1 VAGWRGQVFAAF
13 GHVFA
18 WSGLGPLASW
28 WWRRGAGGTW
38 TLLAYHRVG
47 RGEADGGPD
56 RVDPK
61 RFRAHLRYVKKRY
74 DVLTVGEAVA
84 ALETGTSRS
93 RPLLSLTFDD
103 GYADNVTTALP
114 ILLEEGCRA
123 TLYPTLEAIEE
134 SRPPW
139 THRVVTA
146 CLALAASDAPPT
158 PPPLPA
164 LEEFLRAAAGRSRRE
179 RLAEAGRLVGRL
191 KRLPA
196 AEREAVCE
204 QAERLAG
211 GAARDDATMMTADQ
225 LRAWSASGMEVG
237 SHTHRHPI
245 LTLLPAV
252 ERRADLL
259 GSRRGLET
267 IVAAPVRHLAY
278 PNGRAGD
285 FDARVAEDARAC
297 GYLSAVTTIEGIN
310 RADDDPMALRRLSIG
325 NDRRAVFAAR
335 LVPFVAAVRA
345 RAHRRGTSAAPAPRQ
360 AVRPLRIAFI
370 GGRGIGSAYSGIE
383 RYYEELG
390 ARLAARGHRM
400 IAYCRPHFAPPA
412 DLYRGIVVRRIPTLR
427 SKHLETFVHTVLS
440 TLDVCFR
447 RVDLVQFHA
456 LGSSPFAWVPRLFGK
471 RTVASVRGLDWQR
484 AKWGRVA
491 RAYLRFCESTSVHGP
506 NATVVVSQTLQR
518 HFESRFGRR
527 VRYIPNGVVRTTP
540 VPADGIRRFG
550 LAGGDYFLY
559 AGRLSPEKGLH
570 VMIEAHRPIDTI
582 RLVLAGGSSYSEDY
596 MAQLR
601 AQGDGRVVF
610 TGFLT
615 GTLLEEL
622 YSNALAF
629 VLPSAMEGLS
639 VALLEA
645 MSYGLPVIA
654 SDIPENREL
663 VDACGGYLF
672 RLDDVGDLR
681 RVMQE
686 VAAAPERA
694 RAVGSAARERVRA
707 HFDWDRIAAETEV
720 FYREVMA
727 GRSAMPAAAAPRIEP
742 SAPRTPR
749 AEPLAPRSPRDA
761 GVGARES

>member
-1 VAGWRGQVFAAF
+1 VFAAF
-13 GHVFA
+13 GYAFA
-18 WSGLGPLASW
+18 WTGLGPLTSW
-28 WWRRGAGGTW
+28 WWRRGAAGTW
-38 TLLAYHRVG
+38 TVLAYHRIG
-47 RGEADGGPD
+47 RGEPDGGPD
-56 RVDPK
+56 RVDAK
-61 RFRAHLRYVKKRY
+61 RFRAHLRYVKTRY
-74 DVLTVGEAVA
+74 EVLPVGEAVA
-84 ALETGTSRS
+84 RLEAGTAGP

-103 GYADNVTTALP
+103 GYADNVESALP

-134 SRPPW
+134 SRAPW
-139 THRVVTA
+139 THRLVTA
-146 CLALAASDAPPT
+146 CLALRPPDGSGDA
-158 PPPLPA
+158 LHPA
-164 LEEFLRAAAGRSRRE
+164 LAAFLRAAGGESRAG
-179 RLAEAGRLVGRL
+179 RLAEANRLVRRL
-191 KRLPA
+191 KILPA
-196 AEREAVCE
+196 AERVAICD
-204 QAERLAG
+204 QAERLAAV
-211 GAARDDATMMTADQ
+211 AAREASPMMSAPQ
-225 LRAWSASGMEVG
+225 LQAWSAAGMEVG

-245 LTLLPAV
+245 LTLLPAP

-259 GSRRGLET
+259 ASRRGLEA
-267 IVAAPVRHLAY
+267 IVGAPVRHLAY

-310 RADDDPMALRRLSIG
+310 RAGDDAMALRRLSIG

-335 LVPFVAAVRA
+335 LVPFVAAFRA
-345 RAHRRGTSAAPAPRQ
+345 RAHRRPRWAKGPAPRE
-360 AVRPLRIAFI
+360 AARPLRIAFI

-390 ARLAARGHRM
+390 ARLAAAGHTM
-400 IAYCRPHFAPPA
+400 IAYCRPHFAPRE
-412 DLYRGIVVRRIPTLR
+412 DVYRGIVVRRIPTLR

-447 RVDLVQFHA
+447 RVDIVQFHA

-484 AKWGRVA
+484 SKWGFVA

-506 NATVVVSQTLQR
+506 NATVVVSQTLRR
-518 HFESRFGRR
+518 HFDARFGRR

-540 VPADGIRRFG
+540 RPVDGIRRFG
-550 LAGGDYFLY
+550 LEGGDYFLY

-570 VMIEAHRPIDTI
+570 VMIEAHRPITSV
-582 RLVLAGGSSYSEDY
+582 RLVLAGGSSYSEGY

-601 AQGDGRVVF
+601 AQGEGRVVF
-610 TGFLT
+610 TGFLQ
-615 GTLLEEL
+615 GALLEEI

-629 VLPSAMEGLS
+629 VLPSSMEGLS

-672 RLDDVGDLR
+672 RLDDVDDLR
-681 RVMQE
+681 RVMRE
-686 VAAAPERA
+686 VAASPDAA
-694 RAVGSAARERVRA
+694 RAVGTAARERVRA
-707 HFDWDRIAAETEV
+707 HFDWDRIASETEA

-727 GRSAMPAAAAPRIEP
+727 GRGAMPAAAVPQADPLP
-742 SAPRTPR
+742 PR
-749 AEPLAPRSPRDA
+749 APRDA
-761 GVGARES
+761 GVGAGEA

>member
-1 VAGWRGQVFAAF
+1 VFAAF
-13 GHVFA
+13 GHAFA
-18 WSGLGPLASW
+18 WTGLGPLTGW
-28 WWRRGAGGTW
+28 WWRRGAAGTW
-38 TLLAYHRVG
+38 TVLAYHRIG
-47 RGEADGGPD
+47 RGSPDGGPD
-56 RVDPK
+56 RVDPD
-61 RFRAHLRYVKKRY
+61 RFRAHLRYVKTRY
-74 DVLTVGEAVA
+74 EVLPVGEAA
-84 ALETGTSRS
+84 ARLEAGTAGP

-134 SRPPW
+134 ARAPW
-139 THRVVTA
+139 THRLVAA
-146 CLALAASDAPPT
+146 CLALPAPDSGPGEAL
-158 PPPLPA
+158 LPDLA
-164 LEEFLRAAAGRSRRE
+164 GFLRAAAGRSRAD
-179 RLAEAGRLVGRL
+179 RLAEADRLVQHL
-191 KRLPA
+191 KKLPA
-196 AEREAVCE
+196 AERSAVCG

-211 GAARDDATMMTADQ
+211 DGVRDPAPMLTADQ
-225 LRAWSASGMEVG
+225 LRAWSAAGMEVG

-245 LTLLPAV
+245 LTLLGAA

-259 GSRRGLET
+259 ASRQGLERL
-267 IVAAPVRHLAY
+267 VGAPVRHLAY

-297 GYLSAVTTIEGIN
+297 GYVSAVTTIEGIN
-310 RADDDPMALRRLSIG
+310 RGDDDPMTLRRLSIG

-335 LVPFVAAVRA
+335 LVPFVAAFRA
-345 RAHRRGTSAAPAPRQ
+345 RAHRTIRSAPPSPAREP
-360 AVRPLRIAFI
+360 VRPLRIAFI

-390 ARLAARGHRM
+390 TRLAAAGHTM
-400 IAYCRPHFAPPA
+400 IAYCRPHFAPRE
-412 DLYRGIVVRRIPTLR
+412 DVYRGIVVRRIPTLR

-456 LGSSPFAWVPRLFGK
+456 LGSSPFAWLPRLCGK
-471 RTVASVRGLDWQR
+471 RTVVSVRGLDWQR

-506 NATVVVSQTLQR
+506 NATVVVSRTLQR
-518 HFESRFGRR
+518 HFEARFGRH
-527 VRYIPNGVVRTTP
+527 VRFIPNGVVRTTP
-540 VPADGIRRFG
+540 RPADGIRRFG
-550 LAGGDYFLY
+550 LGGGDYFLY

-570 VMIEAHRPIDTI
+570 VMIEAHRPIDTV

-601 AQGDGRVVF
+601 AQGEGRVVF

-615 GTLLEEL
+615 GTLLQEI

-629 VLPSAMEGLS
+629 VLPSCMEGLS

-686 VAAAPERA
+686 VAAAPEAA
-694 RAVGSAARERVRA
+694 RAVGTAARERVRA
-707 HFDWDRIAAETEV
+707 HFDWDRIASETEA
-720 FYREVMA
+720 FYRDVMA
-727 GRSAMPAAAAPRIEP
+727 GRGALPQAESIAPRP
-742 SAPRTPR
+742 
-749 AEPLAPRSPRDA
+749 PRDA
-761 GVGARES
+761 GVGVEP